1 MNKTDNIHTARC
13 YASCTTYL
21 ASEAQPGTQF
31 GGGKPLD
38 SGLRRN
44 DEWSSPRR
52 RPGSR
57 TAVAKPL
64 DSGLRRNDEGL
75 SPRRRP
81 GSSTAEAKPLDSGLR
96 RNDEGL
102 SPRRRPGSRTAVAKP
117 LDSGLRRNDDAAL
130 SPTLSRAREREKGG
144 RNDEVNLRHQPAT
157 APAYHRRL
165 SCLPG

>member
-52 RPGSR
+52 RPGS
-57 TAVAKPL
+57 
-64 DSGLRRNDEGL
+64 SI
-75 SPRRRP
+75 
-81 GSSTAEAKPLDSGLR
+81 
-96 RNDEGL
+96 
-102 SPRRRPGSRTAVAKP
+102 AVAKP

-130 SPTLSRAREREKGG
+130 SPILSRAREREKGG